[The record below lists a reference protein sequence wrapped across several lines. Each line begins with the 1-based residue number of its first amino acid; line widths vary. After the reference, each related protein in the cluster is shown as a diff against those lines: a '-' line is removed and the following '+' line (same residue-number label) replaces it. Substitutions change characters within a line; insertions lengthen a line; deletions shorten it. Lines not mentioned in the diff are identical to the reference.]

1 MNENR
6 ASTVV
11 VVACLLALGV
21 MLGWFARQKL
31 GTMAQQVDVV
41 ETAPISRERPDIF
54 LITIDTLRADHLP
67 MYGYER
73 QTAPFLTELSRKS
86 QMFMR
91 MSSTSSWTVPSVASY
106 ITGLLPVQHGLSGA
120 PSLPADAEEVIIEAL
135 SDDAVTLAEVLKEQ
149 GYDTYAIVANAHL
162 PEESNFG
169 QGFDD
174 YTCVGFKRAP
184 RVELSVERISRKIR
198 NRHRPVFVWVHYFDP
213 HDPYRKNS
221 PVVYRW
227 AKDFEAYQKERKK
240 LDSPVKADTRPLQN
254 LSILDLMKRDDMEP
268 GDVGLSQVEVLY
280 DSEIRLVDNHVQL
293 LYGDLG
299 IEDEDVVVI
308 TSDHGEE
315 FREHGNMGHR
325 MALYEESLHVPM
337 FVSWPDVWKVPLQH
351 EARISQAD
359 LAPTLAEIGGAA
371 FPDGSIT
378 AKSFLPLLDGGERVQ
393 EFPVTAELVRMDG
406 IRRRAIYDG
415 NLKLIADLDDPQQ
428 HELYDLEADPEE
440 QSNLAAQRPAYVSKL
455 AASLDDQLSRQ
466 PRLEATLSNAQLS
479 PETIQQLEAMGYID
493 TNKSGDEK

>member
-1 MNENR
+1 MNNNR

-11 VVACLLALGV
+11 VVACLLMLGA

-31 GTMAQQVDVV
+31 GTMALDAVVVD
-41 ETAPISRERPDIF
+41 TAPPNRERPDIF
-54 LITIDTLRADHLP
+54 LISIDTLRADHLP

-73 QTAPFLTELSRKS
+73 MTAPFLAELSQNS
-86 QMFMR
+86 HTFMN
-91 MSSTSSWTVPSVASY
+91 MTSTSSWTVPAVASY
-106 ITGLLPVQHGLSGA
+106 LTGLLPVQHGLSGA
-120 PSLPADAEEVIIEAL
+120 PSLPADATEVVIEAL
-135 SDDAVTLAEVLKEQ
+135 SNDAVTLAEVLKEA

-184 RVELSVERISRKIR
+184 RVELSVERIARKIR
-198 NRHRPVFVWVHYFDP
+198 QRRRPVFVWVHYFDP

-227 AKDFEAYQKERKK
+227 AKDYEAYQKERKQ
-240 LDSPVKADTRPLQN
+240 LDSPVRANKRPLQN
-254 LSILDLMKRDDMEP
+254 LSIIDLAKRDDMGP
-268 GDVGLSQVEVLY
+268 GDVGLSQVEALY

-299 IEDEDVVVI
+299 IEDEDVVVV

-315 FREHGNMGHR
+315 FREHGNLGHR
-325 MALYEESLHVPM
+325 LALYEESLHVPM
-337 FVSWPDVWKVPLQH
+337 FVSWPDVWKAPQQH

-359 LAPTLAEIGGAA
+359 LAPTLAAIGGAEFA
-371 FPDGSIT
+371 DGSIQ
-378 AKSFLPLLDGGERVQ
+378 AQSFLGLLDGGEHKQ
-393 EFPVTAELVRMDG
+393 DFPVTAELFRTDG

-415 NLKLIADLDDPQQ
+415 TMKLIVDLDDAGN
-428 HELYDLEADPEE
+428 HELYDLATDPDELDD
-440 QSNLAAQRPAYVSKL
+440 LAARRPSYVNTL
-455 AASLDDQLSRQ
+455 ATTLESQLDGQ
-466 PRLEATLSNAQLS
+466 PRLESTTSTTTLT

-493 TNKSGDEK
+493 GAKNGEGE